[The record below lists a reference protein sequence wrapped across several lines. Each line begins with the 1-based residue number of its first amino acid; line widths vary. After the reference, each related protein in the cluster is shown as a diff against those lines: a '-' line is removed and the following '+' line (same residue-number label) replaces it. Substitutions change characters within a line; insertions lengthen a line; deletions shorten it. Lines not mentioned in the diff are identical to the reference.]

1 MMVERFW
8 ALVTADVAAAL
19 DGRER
24 AELLEVGP
32 GSGSLAVWI
41 ARRLPGARLTGID
54 ISASM
59 VARANDRAARAG
71 VAGRVRFD
79 TGDATALPF
88 PHASFDV
95 VVSTSS
101 VHHWADAPRGFA
113 EIRRVLRPGG
123 RALVYDLPDGITRF
137 HGGARPLA
145 EVAAKGGWP
154 GAVPQ
159 RVPWPWRF
167 LSVFRRLELVRPE

>member
-1 MMVERFW
+1 MMVEGFW
-8 ALVTADVAAAL
+8 ALVTADVATAL
-19 DGRER
+19 DGRGAGEV
-24 AELLEVGP
+24 LEVGP
-32 GSGSLAVWI
+32 GSGGLAVWI
-41 ARRLPGARLTGID
+41 ARRMPTVSLTGID
-54 ISASM
+54 ISPSM

-71 VAGRVRFD
+71 VAGRVRFEA
-79 TGDATALPF
+79 GDATAMPY
-88 PHASFDV
+88 PDGSFDV

-123 RALVYDLPDGITRF
+123 RAIVYDLRDGITRF

-154 GAVPQ
+154 GAVAE
-159 RVPWPWRF
+159 RVPWPWGF
-167 LSVFRRLELVRPE
+167 LSLFRRLELIRPE